1 MTLFL
6 AGIAGLVIGAVF
18 YAGLWFTIRRGLT
31 AKQPALWFFGSI
43 LVRSPLVLLV
53 FYVAAKGDWERLV
66 SCLAGFLVARLIVT
80 RIVGP
85 VHAAEIQPVRKAPH
99 AA

>member
-6 AGIAGLVIGAVF
+6 AGLSGLVIGAVF
-18 YAGLWFTIRRGLT
+18 YAGLWFTVRHGLT
-31 AKQPALWFFGSI
+31 AKQPALWFFGSV

-53 FYVAAKGDWERLV
+53 FYVAAQGNWQRLV
-66 SCLAGFLVARLIVT
+66 ACLAGFLVARLVVT

-85 VHAAEIQPVRKAPH
+85 TQEPCAA
-99 AA
+99 